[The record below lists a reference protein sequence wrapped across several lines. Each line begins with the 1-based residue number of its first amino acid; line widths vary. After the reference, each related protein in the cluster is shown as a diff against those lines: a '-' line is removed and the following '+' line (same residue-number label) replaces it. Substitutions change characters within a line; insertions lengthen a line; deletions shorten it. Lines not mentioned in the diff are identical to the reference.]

1 MNNNEPDFDKAS
13 KALHAWVDSLA
24 SDTKDETSRDM
35 VNLVANISAKAAM
48 VALHA
53 AFSDRKKDSDQ

>member
-1 MNNNEPDFDKAS
+1 MLGPTVWRQTPRMKLLE
-13 KALHAWVDSLA
+13 
-24 SDTKDETSRDM
+24 M